1 MAATTVLPAPREDA
15 QKDCHGPLRPSRGP
29 NRAGK
34 ARTLAIATIFILYI
48 VVIRRRFPP
57 LRSTSD
63 LPDLAIQLVVSFSS
77 ISPVFPLDLTL

>member
-48 VVIRRRFPP
+48 AAA
-57 LRSTSD
+57 STS
-63 LPDLAIQLVVSFSS
+63 IRITSS
-77 ISPVFPLDLTL
+77 IPASYELTTDLLSTP